1 MRINKLHIKDF
12 GKFHEKDIT
21 LTPGLNILYGGN
33 EAGKTTTKDF
43 IIDMLYGID
52 KKSGTGVRF
61 DHYEKRRP
69 INSTEYCGSMEV
81 STDTTEYL
89 IERNFLKQSKRTM
102 LKDLNTG
109 KDVVLPNEHDLIG
122 TVLTTDKSTYLN
134 TLCIGQMET
143 ATDKEIA
150 DKLNNYIVNM
160 ASTKTGDIDAVG
172 AIMELKKKKAE
183 FADPEIDSKI
193 AELTAKLQLERDYDG
208 EIAAVQE
215 EYRKTEEAMNA
226 PESDSEEKLQFTPI
240 KNAAVKEEEE
250 RQRQIKE
257 EQEREEE
264 EINPPTKRD
273 KDLKMLKNM
282 GKKSILDNAFM
293 ILLFGIIL
301 IALFVAIAYVAPVTP
316 QLKMGIILIGI
327 VFSLIT
333 VIQIFVRRSNLYK
346 LLEELEIEQS
356 FEEAKTEGTAVD
368 LTKKTEY
375 ANKLSE
381 LKAKQEALLKERGE
395 QEQYMKEINQLKEK
409 NSSKLVEIQALD
421 LAIKTIEDLSEEIYD
436 SFGSVLNK
444 QVSEIIAKITENK
457 YTEVRI
463 DEQLKVRVKSGNSF
477 ISMEYLSTSTI
488 EQIYLALRLSIANVL
503 ISEELPIIIDD
514 IFVTYDEQRLV
525 DALKCISEYMNR
537 QIIILTTNPKV
548 QEIFNSFSV
557 PNYAIEL

>member
-12 GKFHEKDIT
+12 GKFHDKDIS

-89 IERNFLKQSKRTM
+89 IDRNFHKQSKRTM

-109 KDVVLPNEHDLIG
+109 KDIILPNEHDLIG
-122 TVLTTDKSTYLN
+122 TVLSTDKSTYLN
-134 TLCIGQMET
+134 TLCIGQTET

-172 AIMELKKKKAE
+172 AIVELKKKKAE
-183 FADPEIDSKI
+183 FANPEADAKI
-193 AELTAKLQLERDYDG
+193 AELTSKLQLDRDYDG
-208 EIAAVQE
+208 EITAVQE
-215 EYRKTEEAMNA
+215 EYRKVEEEMNNPDA
-226 PESDSEEKLQFTPI
+226 GKLQFTPI
-240 KNAAVKEEEE
+240 KNDAVKEEEE
-250 RQRQIKE
+250 RQRKLKE
-257 EQEREEE
+257 EMERQEEE
-264 EINPPTKRD
+264 NNPLTKKERD
-273 KDLKMLKNM
+273 MKMLKNM
-282 GKKSILDNAFM
+282 GNKSILDNAFM
-293 ILLFGIIL
+293 ILLFGILLVAI
-301 IALFVAIAYVAPVTP
+301 FVAVAYVIPATP
-316 QLKMGIILIGI
+316 QIKMIVILVGI
-327 VFSLIT
+327 VFALIT
-333 VIQIFVRRSNLYK
+333 VIQIFVRRSHLYK
-346 LLEELEIEQS
+346 LLEELEIEQG
-356 FEEAKTEGTAVD
+356 FEEAKTDGNTID

-381 LKAKQEALLKERGE
+381 LKTKQENLLKERGE
-395 QEQYMKEINQLKEK
+395 QEQYMKEINELKAK
-409 NSSKLVEIQALD
+409 NSTNLVEIQALD

-436 SFGSVLNK
+436 SFGSILNK

-503 ISEELPIIIDD
+503 ISEDLPIIIDD

-525 DALKCISEYMNR
+525 DALKCISEYIDR

-548 QEIFNSFSV
+548 QEIFNSFGV
-557 PNYAIEL
+557 PNYAIAL

>member
-12 GKFHEKDIT
+12 GKFHDKDIS

-89 IERNFLKQSKRTM
+89 IDRNFNKQSKRTI

-109 KDVVLPNEHDLIG
+109 KDIILPNEHDLIG
-122 TVLTTDKSTYLN
+122 TVLSTDKSTYLN
-134 TLCIGQMET
+134 TLCIGQTET

-172 AIMELKKKKAE
+172 AIIELKKKKEE
-183 FADPEIDSKI
+183 FANPEVDAKI
-193 AELTAKLQLERDYDG
+193 AELTAKLQLDRDYDG
-208 EIAAVQE
+208 EITAVQE
-215 EYRKTEEAMNA
+215 EYRKVEEEMNNPDA
-226 PESDSEEKLQFTPI
+226 GKLQFTPI
-240 KNAAVKEEEE
+240 KNDAVKEEEE
-250 RQRQIKE
+250 RQRKIKE
-257 EQEREEE
+257 EMEKREEE
-264 EINPPTKRD
+264 NNPLTKRERD
-273 KDLKMLKNM
+273 MRMLKNM
-282 GKKSILDNAFM
+282 GNKSILDNAFM
-293 ILLFGIIL
+293 ILLFGILLVAI
-301 IALFVAIAYVAPVTP
+301 FVAAAYAIPATP
-316 QLKMGIILIGI
+316 QIKMIVILVGI
-327 VFSLIT
+327 VFALIT
-333 VIQIFVRRSNLYK
+333 IIQIFVRRSHLYK
-346 LLEELEIEQS
+346 LLEELEIEQG
-356 FEEAKTEGTAVD
+356 FEEAKTEGNSID

-381 LKAKQEALLKERGE
+381 LKSKQETLLKERGE
-395 QEQYMKEINQLKEK
+395 QEQYMKDINELKAK
-409 NSSKLVEIQALD
+409 NSANIVEIQALD

-436 SFGSVLNK
+436 NFGTILNK
-444 QVSEIIAKITENK
+444 QVSDIIAKITENK
-457 YTEVRI
+457 YTEVKI

-503 ISEELPIIIDD
+503 IKEDLPIIIDD

-525 DALKCISEYMNR
+525 DALKCISEYIDR
-537 QIIILTTNPKV
+537 QIIILTTNPRV
-548 QEIFNSFSV
+548 QEIFNSFGV
-557 PNYAIEL
+557 PNYAVAL

>member
-12 GKFHEKDIT
+12 GKFHDKDIS

-89 IERNFLKQSKRTM
+89 IERNFMKQSKRTI

-109 KDVVLPNEHDLIG
+109 KDIILPNEHDLTG

-172 AIMELKKKKAE
+172 AIVELKKKKAE
-183 FADPEIDSKI
+183 FSNPEVDSKI
-193 AELTAKLQLERDYDG
+193 AELTAKLQLDRDYDG
-208 EIAAVQE
+208 EITAVQE
-215 EYRKTEEAMNA
+215 EYRKVEEEMNN
-226 PESDSEEKLQFTPI
+226 PEAGKLQFTPI
-240 KNAAVKEEEE
+240 KNDAVKEEEE
-250 RQRQIKE
+250 RQRKLKE
-257 EQEREEE
+257 EMERQQEET
-264 EINPPTKRD
+264 NPLTKRD
-273 KDLKMLKNM
+273 KDLKMLRNM
-282 GKKSILDNAFM
+282 GDKSILDNAFM
-293 ILLFGIIL
+293 ILLFGIL
-301 IALFVAIAYVAPVTP
+301 LVAVFVAAAYAIPATP
-316 QLKMGIILIGI
+316 QIKMIVILVGI
-327 VFSLIT
+327 VFALIT
-333 VIQIFVRRSNLYK
+333 VIQIFVRRSHLYK
-346 LLEELEIEQS
+346 LLEELEIEKG
-356 FEEAKTEGTAVD
+356 FEEAKTDGNSID

-381 LKAKQEALLKERGE
+381 LKNKQEALLKERGE
-395 QEQYMKEINQLKEK
+395 QEQYMKEINELKAK
-409 NSSKLVEIQALD
+409 NSSNIIELQALD

-436 SFGSVLNK
+436 SFGSILNK
-444 QVSEIIAKITENK
+444 QVSDIIAKITENK
-457 YTEVRI
+457 YTEVKI

-503 ISEELPIIIDD
+503 IDEDLPIIIDD

-525 DALKCISEYMNR
+525 DALKCISEYIDR

-548 QEIFNSFSV
+548 QEIFNSFGV
-557 PNYAIEL
+557 PNYAIAL